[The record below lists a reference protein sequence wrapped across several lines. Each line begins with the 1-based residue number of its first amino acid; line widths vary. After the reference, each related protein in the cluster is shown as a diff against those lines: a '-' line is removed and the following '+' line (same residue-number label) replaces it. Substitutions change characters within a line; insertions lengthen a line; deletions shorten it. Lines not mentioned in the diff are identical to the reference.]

1 MSNLSSRALPFQ
13 EYPLRWI
20 LIILG
25 ILVFILVAIALA
37 GAMLPQEHTV
47 TRSIVLK
54 QTPEAVWATV
64 TDHANE
70 PKWRSDV
77 ESITRLADRN
87 GHPLVEEKY
96 KNGDTLKIET
106 VEAHPPTRL
115 VRDVVD
121 NPIFSGRWTYEL
133 KPEAGGTRV
142 SITEHGS
149 VPNPVFRLI
158 SRFVI
163 GHTTS
168 LDRFLTALAGKFG
181 ETAEIR

>member
-1 MSNLSSRALPFQ
+1 
-13 EYPLRWI
+13 LRWI
-20 LIILG
+20 LVILG
-25 ILVFILVAIALA
+25 VLILILVAIALA

-47 TRSIVLK
+47 TRSIVVK
-54 QTPEAVWATV
+54 QPPEAVWAAV

-77 ESITRLADRN
+77 ASITRLADRN
-87 GHPLVEEKY
+87 GHELVEEKY
-96 KNGDTLKIET
+96 KNGESMKVET
-106 VEAHPPTRL
+106 VESHPPTRL

-133 KPEAGGTRV
+133 TPENGGTRV
-142 SITEHGS
+142 RITERGS

-168 LDRFLTALAGKFG
+168 LDKFLTALAGKFG
-181 ETAEIR
+181 EKAEIR